1 MKNKSAKLTVVL
13 ILTSVMILSTAAC
26 TGTATSTIPATE
38 PADATSATTTESKPV
53 GTTTAATSDATT
65 TAAADTT
72 TQTQPAETTAAASSS
87 TAESTTTAA
96 TTVAQKTFTLAELA
110 QYNGQNGNP
119 SYVAVNGIVYDVSA
133 LQQWKNG
140 THQGYLAGVDLTKD
154 FQSAPHGTEVL
165 LLAKEVGILV
175 P

>member
-13 ILTSVMILSTAAC
+13 ILTSVMILSAAAC
-26 TGTATSTIPATE
+26 SGATTSTIPATE
-38 PADATSATTTESKPV
+38 PANATSATTTESKPV
-53 GTTTAATSDATT
+53 GTTT
-65 TAAADTT
+65 ADTT

-154 FQSAPHGTEVL
+154 FQSAPHGTDVL
-165 LLAKEVGILV
+165 LQAKEVGILV